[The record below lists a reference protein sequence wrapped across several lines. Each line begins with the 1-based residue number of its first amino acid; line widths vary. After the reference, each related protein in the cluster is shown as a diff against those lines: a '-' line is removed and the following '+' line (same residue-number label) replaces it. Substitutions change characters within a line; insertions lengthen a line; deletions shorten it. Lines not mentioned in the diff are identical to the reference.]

1 MDGQVDLKLII
12 TLLGVAAS
20 VFGGAAV
27 AKANIKQAL
36 DQIKDLESRVRDLDS
51 RADRATTQ
59 IETQAQRVSILSGMA
74 SPENLRRDH
83 MELARLISIT
93 EQNTADIDRLHS
105 MHNGSHPSVKDST

>member
-1 MDGQVDLKLII
+1 
-12 TLLGVAAS
+12 
-20 VFGGAAV
+20 
-27 AKANIKQAL
+27 L

-83 MELARLISIT
+83 MAMARLESLT
-93 EQNTADIDRLHS
+93 EQNTADIRALAH
-105 MHNGSHPSVKDST
+105 MHNGSHPQVKDT

>member
-1 MDGQVDLKLII
+1 MDGTVDLKLII

-51 RADRATTQ
+51 RADKATTQ

-83 MELARLISIT
+83 MELARLQSVS
-93 EQNTADIDRLHS
+93 EQNTADIRALAS
-105 MHNGSHPSVKDST
+105 MHNGSHPQVKEK

>member
-27 AKANIKQAL
+27 AKANIKSAL
-36 DQIKDLESRVRDLDS
+36 EHIADLESRVRDLDS
-51 RADRATTQ
+51 QSDRTTTQ
-59 IETQAQRVSILSGMA
+59 IETQAQRVSILSSMN

-83 MELARLISIT
+83 MDYARLASMV
-93 EQNTADIDRLHS
+93 EQLRKDVDHLIKI
-105 MHNGSHPSVKDST
+105 HNDSHVPTRSV